1 MGGVLCC
8 LADQPRKRDQCGRR
22 EDEQRD
28 VPEVENEI
36 GDEDDRRECERGPED
51 LSRHAASVP
60 GVLRAVLFDWG
71 DTLMDFR
78 YDEELMDAA
87 FRAGLARSE
96 RDDLAPADE
105 IRAHF
110 RENFEPLFWVPGT
123 IEEIEYPGLIRQA
136 LRHFAIEISDEE
148 LARFLEAEH
157 AAWEPARVLGS
168 TTHALLEALRSRG
181 LRLGLVSN
189 AFDPAWLLHR
199 DLEQMGIAG
208 RIDHAVFS
216 SEVGTRKPHSEIFER
231 ALAALD
237 VAPDEALF
245 VGDRLYE
252 DVRGAAE
259 VGMTTV
265 QAMWF
270 RADEHPEG
278 GEPDYQAFTQMDV
291 LNIADRLLAAA

>member
-1 MGGVLCC
+1 M
-8 LADQPRKRDQCGRR
+8 
-22 EDEQRD
+22 
-28 VPEVENEI
+28 
-36 GDEDDRRECERGPED
+36 
-51 LSRHAASVP
+51 
-60 GVLRAVLFDWG
+60 LRAVLFDWG

-87 FRAGLARSE
+87 FRAGLAALE
-96 RDDLAPADE
+96 RTDLGPADE

-110 RENFEPLFWVPGT
+110 RENFEPLFWAPGT
-123 IEEIEYPGLIRQA
+123 LEEIEYPGLIRQT
-136 LRHFAIEISDEE
+136 LGHFGVELSDEE
-148 LARFLEAEH
+148 LGRFLEAEH
-157 AAWEPARVLGS
+157 AAWEPARVLGA
-168 TTHALLEALRSRG
+168 TTHALLESLRSRS

-199 DLEQMGIAG
+199 DLEQMGIAE
-208 RIDHAVFS
+208 RIDHALFS
-216 SEVGTRKPHSEIFER
+216 SEVGKRKPHPEIFR
-231 ALAALD
+231 RSLAALD
-237 VAPDEALF
+237 VAPEESLF

-259 VGMTTV
+259 VGMTTA

-270 RADEHPEG
+270 RADEHPDG

>member
-1 MGGVLCC
+1 M
-8 LADQPRKRDQCGRR
+8 
-22 EDEQRD
+22 
-28 VPEVENEI
+28 
-36 GDEDDRRECERGPED
+36 
-51 LSRHAASVP
+51 
-60 GVLRAVLFDWG
+60 LRAVLFDWG

-78 YDEELMDAA
+78 YDEDLMDAA
-87 FRAGLARSE
+87 FRAGLAALE

-270 RADEHPEG
+270 RADEHAEG